1 MDNRHVESL
10 RPTLTEWE
18 RGNFA
23 AGADVLS
30 PDVVL
35 HSFVSDGFVVSKG
48 WEEIGSHLRDVFG
61 QWRDYRIEAERLTA
75 LDDSTVL
82 MEGRQYG
89 LGKRSEIRIEDS
101 LHIVFRFTG
110 DRVTEMYWHP
120 RREEVLDAAGVQWKK
135 G

>member
-1 MDNRHVESL
+1 MDNQHVDRL
-10 RPTLTEWE
+10 RPTLSEWE

-35 HSFVSDGFVVSKG
+35 TSFVADGFVVSRG
-48 WEEIGSHLRDVFG
+48 WEEIGKHLRDVFG
-61 QWRDYRIEAERLTA
+61 QWGDYRIEVEQLTS
-75 LDDSTVL
+75 LDDSSVL

-89 LGKRSEIRIEDS
+89 FGKRSGIRIEDS

-120 RREEVLDAAGVQWKK
+120 RREEVLGAAGVR
-135 G
+135 

>member
-1 MDNRHVESL
+1 MENEHVDRL
-10 RPTLTEWE
+10 RPTLAEWQ

-35 HSFVSDGFVVSKG
+35 SSFVSDGFVVSEG
-48 WEEIGSHLRDVFG
+48 WEQIGSHLRDVFE
-61 QWRDYRIEAERLTA
+61 QWRDYRIEVERLVA
-75 LDDSTVL
+75 LDDVNVL

-89 LGKRSEIRIEDS
+89 LGKRSGIRIEDS

-110 DRVTEMYWHP
+110 DRVTEMFWHP
-120 RREEVLDAAGVQWKK
+120 RREEVLEAAGLR
-135 G
+135 